1 MVASALSRVAI
12 TRRYSVVSP
21 LTSRRD
27 ALERTMVFLI
37 EGFRRKDAAIG
48 ILHPKTVNV
57 INRTHQ
63 QARIE
68 THFLRYHD
76 NILLD
81 CF

>member
-1 MVASALSRVAI
+1 MLAGSAEKAW
-12 TRRYSVVSP
+12 
-21 LTSRRD
+21 
-27 ALERTMVFLI
+27 ALVTVLFIAET
-37 EGFRRKDAAIG
+37 AAVG

-68 THFLRYHD
+68 THCLRYHD